1 MNTFRD
7 WLIARESSASTRAR
21 HAAALGL
28 MPLAVVGSVHGRS
41 TASPFELESLTKK
54 KKKKKKRKKRK
65 KKKG

>member
-54 KKKKKKRKKRK
+54 KKKKRKKRK